1 VNCARPFASASRR
14 HVLPRLGLALLGVAL
29 GFTATVTTALTTSG
43 SNPAGASSTPAEWLV
58 ASDGGIFSMGGAPF
72 YGSAGGKWLA
82 SPVVGMAPTP
92 DGLGYWEDASDG
104 GIFSYGDAGFYG
116 SMGGQHLN
124 APVVGMAST
133 PDGKGYWE
141 VASDGG
147 IFSYGDAAFFGSTGS
162 LHLNKPIVAMQS
174 TPDGKGY
181 WLVASDG
188 GIFSYGDAAFFGSTG
203 SIRLNKPVVGMAAS
217 SNGGGYWLVASD
229 GGIFSFGNA
238 AFYGSTP
245 ALVLAPV
252 TAITATT
259 DGKGYWEAATNG
271 AVYSHGD
278 AASFGANG
286 MALVKPVVG
295 SALSILSFGGAHSMT
310 PPAGYSATQMTFD
323 DTFSG
328 SSLDTNWTPELA
340 PGAVW
345 NDESL
350 PSGDSSA
357 GSNQAAYWA
366 PSQATVDN
374 GLTLSARPTISSDVG
389 FAKGFGWVSGTVTSN
404 FTLPSTGWYVQIEAQ
419 MPDTSDGMW
428 PALWFLPKSSAQEF
442 DGLEGGWK
450 GSNPNEQGHSDLFL
464 GSGQQQDVWSTPGGT
479 NITAGYNTYG
489 FQYIPG
495 QSVTTYFN
503 GQKVYS
509 VNSSSVSAQAYYLII
524 ELQVASSST
533 SGWHTALSSSTPNPS
548 NMNISEVQVYS

>member
-1 VNCARPFASASRR
+1 
-14 HVLPRLGLALLGVAL
+14 
-29 GFTATVTTALTTSG
+29 
-43 SNPAGASSTPAEWLV
+43 
-58 ASDGGIFSMGGAPF
+58 M
-72 YGSAGGKWLA
+72 
-82 SPVVGMAPTP
+82 
-92 DGLGYWEDASDG
+92 
-104 GIFSYGDAGFYG
+104 
-116 SMGGQHLN
+116 
-124 APVVGMAST
+124 
-133 PDGKGYWE
+133 
-141 VASDGG
+141 
-147 IFSYGDAAFFGSTGS
+147 
-162 LHLNKPIVAMQS
+162 
-174 TPDGKGY
+174 
-181 WLVASDG
+181 
-188 GIFSYGDAAFFGSTG
+188 
-203 SIRLNKPVVGMAAS
+203 
-217 SNGGGYWLVASD
+217 ASD
-229 GGIFSFGNA
+229 GGIFSFGSA
-238 AFYGSTP
+238 AFYGLTP

-259 DGKGYWEAATNG
+259 DGKGYWEAASNG

-286 MALVKPVVG
+286 HGARQARG
-295 SALSILSFGGAHSMT
+295 RIRSFDPELRGGPQGMT

-328 SSLDTNWTPELA
+328 SSLDSSNWTPELA
-340 PGAVW
+340 PGSVW

-366 PSQATVDN
+366 PSQATVNN
-374 GLTLSARPTISSDVG
+374 GLTLSARQTTSSDVG
-389 FAKGFGWVSGTVTSN
+389 YAKGFNWVSGAVTSN

-428 PALWFLPKSSAQEF
+428 PALWFLPRSSAQEF

-450 GSNPNEQGHSDLFL
+450 GSNPNDQGHSDLFL

-503 GQKVYS
+503 GQQVYS
-509 VNSSSVSAQAYYLII
+509 GEQQLDFRPGLLPDHRAAGRLVVHFGLAHRPVVEHAEPLQHEHLRGPGLPVGVLVCRPSGPRPRPLGPVAGGATPGEGTGGRPRPAHHRVSVLTVPKRWSTRVLKAG
-524 ELQVASSST
+524 AST
-533 SGWHTALSSSTPNPS
+533 MACRVGPPVLARATALSTDPAPALP
-548 NMNISEVQVYS
+548 